1 MSNWIK
7 YRKNFGYPECWFEA
21 FIARNIYD
29 NNIILPTRIQIRV
42 GNSKGFIHCSY
53 CCQKVISDQS
63 KLEDLIKIEKN
74 VDNFLKQVLMQF
86 IFRKI
91 KK

>member
-53 CCQKVISDQS
+53 CC
-63 KLEDLIKIEKN
+63 
-74 VDNFLKQVLMQF
+74 
-86 IFRKI
+86 
-91 KK
+91 